1 MRKILFLLICI
12 SLTIAATGQNAKN
25 KLQAQRVAFITQRLN
40 LTPEEAQQ
48 FWPVFNQYTEKLQ
61 QIRSSA
67 KEEKTIDELND
78 GDTEKMILSEF
89 DRESRELDL
98 KKDLYQKLKKII
110 SVKKIAKLYRA
121 ERDFKGILLERI
133 QQNKEKRNQL
143 RQNGN

>member
-1 MRKILFLLICI
+1 MKRILFLLICV
-12 SLTIAATGQNAKN
+12 SLTVAATGQNAKN

-48 FWPVFNQYTEKLQ
+48 FWPVFNQYNERLQ

-67 KEEKTIDELND
+67 KEEKSVDELSD
-78 GDTEKMILSEF
+78 TDTEKIILSEF

-98 KKDLYQKLKKII
+98 KKDLYQKLRKII

-121 ERDFKGILLERI
+121 ERDFKGMLIEKF
-133 QQNKEKRNQL
+133 QQNKEKRNQM

>member
-1 MRKILFLLICI
+1 MKRILFLLICI
-12 SLTIAATGQNAKN
+12 SFTVVASGQNAKN

-67 KEEKTIDELND
+67 KEEKAVDELSD
-78 GDTEKMILSEF
+78 TDTEKMILSEF

-98 KKDLYQKLKKII
+98 KKDLYQKLRKII

-121 ERDFKGILLERI
+121 ERDFKGMLIEKF
-133 QQNKEKRNQL
+133 QQNKEKRNQM

>member
-1 MRKILFLLICI
+1 MKKILFLLIGM
-12 SLTIAATGQNAKN
+12 SLTVAATGQNAKN

-61 QIRSSA
+61 LIRSSA
-67 KEEKTIDELND
+67 KEEKAIDELND

-121 ERDFKGILLERI
+121 EKDFKGILLERF
-133 QQNKEKRNQL
+133 QQNKEKRNQM

>member
-1 MRKILFLLICI
+1 MKRILFLLICI
-12 SLTIAATGQNAKN
+12 SLNVAATGQNAKN

-61 QIRSSA
+61 QIRTA
-67 KEEKTIDELND
+67 VKEEKTVDELSD
-78 GDTEKMILSEF
+78 TDTEKMILSEF

-98 KKDLYQKLKKII
+98 KKDLYQKLRKII

-121 ERDFKGILLERI
+121 ERDFKGMLIEKI
-133 QQNKEKRNQL
+133 QQNREKRNQM

>member
-1 MRKILFLLICI
+1 MKKILFLLICI

-61 QIRSSA
+61 LIRSSA
-67 KEEKTIDELND
+67 KEEKAIDELND

-121 ERDFKGILLERI
+121 EKDFKGILLERF
-133 QQNKEKRNQL
+133 QQNKEKRNQM

>member
-1 MRKILFLLICI
+1 MKRILFLLICI
-12 SLTIAATGQNAKN
+12 SLTVAATGQNAKN

-61 QIRSSA
+61 QIRTA
-67 KEEKTIDELND
+67 VKEEKTVDELSD
-78 GDTEKMILSEF
+78 TDTEKMILSEF

-98 KKDLYQKLKKII
+98 KKDLYQKLRKII
-110 SVKKIAKLYRA
+110 SVKKIAKLHRA
-121 ERDFKGILLERI
+121 ERDFKGMLIEKI
-133 QQNKEKRNQL
+133 QQNREKRNQM

>member
-1 MRKILFLLICI
+1 MKRILFLLICI
-12 SLTIAATGQNAKN
+12 SLTVAATGQNAKN

-61 QIRSSA
+61 QIRTAA
-67 KEEKTIDELND
+67 KEEKTVDELSD
-78 GDTEKMILSEF
+78 TDTEKMILSEF

-98 KKDLYQKLKKII
+98 KKDLYQKLRKII

-121 ERDFKGILLERI
+121 ERDFKGMLIEKI
-133 QQNKEKRNQL
+133 QQNREKRNQM

>member
-1 MRKILFLLICI
+1 MKRILFLLICI
-12 SLTIAATGQNAKN
+12 SLTVAATGQNAKN

-61 QIRSSA
+61 QIRTA
-67 KEEKTIDELND
+67 VKEEKTVDELSD
-78 GDTEKMILSEF
+78 TDTEKMILSEF

-98 KKDLYQKLKKII
+98 KKDLYQKLRKII
-110 SVKKIAKLYRA
+110 SVKKIAKLYKA
-121 ERDFKGILLERI
+121 ERDFKGMLIEKF
-133 QQNKEKRNQL
+133 QQNKEKRNQK

>member
-1 MRKILFLLICI
+1 MKRILFLLICI
-12 SLTIAATGQNAKN
+12 SLTVAATGQNAKN

-61 QIRSSA
+61 QIRTA
-67 KEEKTIDELND
+67 VKEEKTVDELSD
-78 GDTEKMILSEF
+78 TDTEKMILSEF

-98 KKDLYQKLKKII
+98 KKDLYQKLRKII

-121 ERDFKGILLERI
+121 ERDFKGMLIEKI
-133 QQNKEKRNQL
+133 QQNREKRNQM

>member
-1 MRKILFLLICI
+1 MKRILFLLICV
-12 SLTIAATGQNAKN
+12 SLSVAATGQNAKN

-48 FWPVFNQYTEKLQ
+48 FWPVFNQYTERLQ

-67 KEEKTIDELND
+67 KEEKTVDELSD
-78 GDTEKMILSEF
+78 TDTEKIILSEF

-98 KKDLYQKLKKII
+98 KKDLYQKLRKII
-110 SVKKIAKLYRA
+110 SVKKIAKLYKA
-121 ERDFKGILLERI
+121 ERDFKGMLIEKF
-133 QQNKEKRNQL
+133 QQNKEKRNQM